1 MIVVMSMTGGCC
13 GEVNGGG
20 ERQARER
27 TFFSLPLPSPS
38 PGSKERRKKLKTAT
52 FLRARN
58 VWRRE
63 REALSNLG
71 IWGLPEIRRGWR
83 RLKRC
88 SLSLPSLPEGRQ
100 QLSQCFSLF
109 NFDFFSM
116 FTEPLL
122 FEDNDYEKEWKQR
135 STAKGLKVSPVQD
148 AAANSAQLL
157 SCKKEE

>member
-71 IWGLPEIRRGWR
+71 IWGLPGIRRGWR

-100 QLSQCFSLF
+100 QLSQRFSLF
-109 NFDFFSM
+109 NFFQCSHFHATPA
-116 FTEPLL
+116 FWRQPL
-122 FEDNDYEKEWKQR
+122 WKGVKAEVNCKILQ
-135 STAKGLKVSPVQD
+135 LI
-148 AAANSAQLL
+148 SAF
-157 SCKKEE
+157 